1 MRILALRGSNLT
13 SLAGPFEIDLA
24 APPLADA
31 GLFAITGPT
40 GAGKSTLLDALCL
53 ALYDRLPRLE
63 NASRTEVGS
72 QEGDQLGGN
81 DVRSVLRHGCAEA
94 FADVEFIGRDGGHY
108 RARWDV
114 RRARGKTDGKLQ
126 PQTLSLVD
134 ATTGEAVAS
143 GKSETLRLIRDLVGL
158 DFKQFR
164 RSVLLAQNEF
174 DAFLQAKSAERA
186 DLLEMMTGTEIYGQ
200 LSMAAHGR
208 ARDEATALAHLDED
222 LRRINVLPDDER
234 TAVEAAA
241 VAADAETLRLEAE
254 VGHLTQA
261 AAWYRTESDLIAGI
275 ADATRQ
281 VEAATTAV
289 ADAQPDHDR
298 LQQVRS
304 ALTIQGLV
312 ADADRLTT
320 EAARAETDATE
331 AGAALDERR
340 DDHAAAEARREEA
353 MLADKTAE
361 RAIAEAQP
369 HLDAAT
375 ALDTRIGENHRQV
388 QALAE
393 ALAASATYEKDC
405 RAALQAQEQERAKA
419 VAEAARLDDWLK
431 AEAGRRSLADHL
443 DHWLNTISSHAEAQ
457 GRRAAAEK
465 AGEAAAGLVARID
478 EQTAAATTAL
488 EASETEVAALN
499 DHLADLDGRLAGLDP
514 DALESQREHL
524 AAQDLALQGLLDL
537 TEAASSLTRRRANL
551 TEREDA
557 ARAQQTAAAAILT
570 ACGEQAPHLSG
581 RLSEARAALSL
592 AEAAESGQA
601 DLLRQKLIDGEPCP
615 VCGSRDHPLHE
626 DGGALSALVRNH
638 RQRVDDLEGQVRAF
652 DQKKAEAA
660 ASEKAALDAL
670 HHAAA
675 DRRELEAEHDAAVQ
689 RWSQAVAGAL
699 MSDLPKTPFEGVD
712 LSALNAARRACAAA
726 LAAVKEQTAGARAL
740 EKDRKAS
747 AAKLHAAQAVRQAQA
762 ATLSALA
769 PQRAEAEAAR
779 QSAEKDATREAAE
792 AARLA
797 TALAE
802 PLAFLAE
809 WRQALADA
817 DALAQRCRAL
827 AAEWVQASTALEA
840 GRQTAQKLTSQCDSA
855 RTVLDG
861 AERSV
866 KRDETLLAD
875 ARKALDGLIAQ
886 RAGLF
891 DGRPTAEV
899 RGALQAA
906 CADARRVLDAA
917 QDACSTARSAL
928 TGAEE
933 RVQACDSRRAEL
945 AKALSA
951 AAETRDAHLAGL
963 GLTLAAVREAM
974 ALGHNW
980 VAEEEKRHSAL
991 RQALSSAEAV
1001 LQERRRT
1008 LARHEEQGRP
1018 ALAPDAVTVALTD
1031 ASAGLEEAR
1040 EQAALVRQRLADD
1053 ARNRDSARDT
1063 RARIVVQRQ
1072 RHDLW
1077 KGLSD
1082 LIGSANGQKFRQFA
1096 QGLTL
1101 DRLLEHANGHLADLT
1116 PRYLL
1121 QRAPGGDLDLQVID
1135 RDMAD
1140 EVRGVA
1146 NLSGGERF
1154 LVSLAL
1160 ALGLSSMTGRHVI
1173 SESLFIDEGFGA
1185 LDAHSLDVAISALET
1200 LQASG
1205 RKIGVISHV
1214 QPMIDRIGVQVRV
1227 SKQGA
1232 GRSVVQVLPVG

>member
-1 MRILALRGSNLT
+1 MRVLALRGSNLT
-13 SLAGPFEIDLA
+13 SLAGRFEIDLA

-72 QEGDQLGGN
+72 QDGTPLGGN

-94 FADVEFIGRDGGHY
+94 FAEVDFIGRDGGHY

-126 PQTLSLVD
+126 PQSLSLVD
-134 ATTGEAVAS
+134 AITGKAMAS
-143 GKSETLRLIRDLVGL
+143 NKSETLRAIRDLVGL

-234 TAVEAAA
+234 VAVEAAA
-241 VAADAETLRLEAE
+241 VEADAETLRLETE
-254 VGHLTQA
+254 VGHLTRA
-261 AAWYRTESDLIAGI
+261 AAWYRAENDLIGGI
-275 ADATRQ
+275 KDAMQQ
-281 VEAATTAV
+281 VEAASTAV
-289 ADAQPDHDR
+289 AEARPDYDHLER
-298 LQQVRS
+298 VRS
-304 ALTIQGLV
+304 ALTAQGLV
-312 ADADRLTT
+312 TEADRLTT
-320 EAARAETDATE
+320 EVTRAATDATE
-331 AGAALDERR
+331 ARAALDERR
-340 DDHAAAEARREEA
+340 DDWTAAEAIRDDAALGNEA
-353 MLADKTAE
+353 AE
-361 RAIAEAQP
+361 RAALEAQP

-375 ALDTRIGENHRQV
+375 DLDSRIAENRRQV
-388 QALAE
+388 QALTE
-393 ALAASATYEKDC
+393 ALATSATYEQNC
-405 RAALQAQEQERAKA
+405 RAALTARGQEHGRA
-419 VAEAARLDDWLK
+419 VAEAGRLDAWLK
-431 AEAGRRSLADHL
+431 AEAGRQSLAVHL
-443 DHWLNTISSHAEAQ
+443 DRWLETISSHAEAQ
-457 GRRAAAEK
+457 ARRVAAKTTMDAATRRRAT
-465 AGEAAAGLVARID
+465 LD
-478 EQTAAATTAL
+478 DQAATAKTAL
-488 EASETEVAALN
+488 AASETEVAALN
-499 DHLADLDGRLAGLDP
+499 DHLASLDDRLSDLDP
-514 DALESQREHL
+514 DALEAQREDL
-524 AAQDLALQGLLDL
+524 AAQDGALNSLLKV
-537 TEAASSLTRRRANL
+537 TEDATVLTRRRATL
-551 TEREDA
+551 TERENTA
-557 ARAQQTAAAAILT
+557 QAQQAAAAALLA
-570 ACGEQAPHLSG
+570 ACNEQAPHLSG
-581 RLSEARAALSL
+581 SLSEARAALSL
-592 AEAAESGQA
+592 AEAAESEQA

-615 VCGSRDHPLHE
+615 VCGSRDHPLHA
-626 DGGALSALVRNH
+626 DGGALSALVRGH
-638 RQRVDDLEGQVRAF
+638 RQRVDDLEGQVRAL
-652 DQKKAEAA
+652 DHTRAEAA

-670 HHAAA
+670 RHAAT
-675 DRRELEAEHDAAVQ
+675 DRRDLEADHEAVVL
-689 RWSQAVAGAL
+689 RWRQTIAGAPVPT
-699 MSDLPKTPFEGVD
+699 LPDSPFDGVD
-712 LSALNAARRACAAA
+712 LAGLTAARQTCAAA
-726 LAAVKEQTAGARAL
+726 LAAVKAQTAAARAL

-747 AAKLHAAQAVRQAQA
+747 ADKLHAAQTVQQAQA
-762 ATLSALA
+762 EALGALA

-779 QSAEKDATREAAE
+779 QSAEKDAARDAAE
-792 AARLA
+792 ADRLA
-797 TALAE
+797 AALAG
-802 PLAFLAE
+802 PLAFLTGWEA
-809 WRQALADA
+809 ALATDA
-817 DALAQRCRAL
+817 EALAQRCRAL
-827 AAEWVQASTALEA
+827 AAEWDQASTALDTA
-840 GRQTAQKLTSQCDSA
+840 RQAAQTLGSQCDSA
-855 RTVLDG
+855 RAVLEG

-866 KRDETLLAD
+866 KRDETQLAD
-875 ARKALDGLIAQ
+875 ARATLDALVAE
-886 RAGLF
+886 RVGLF

-899 RGALQAA
+899 RSALQSA
-906 CADARRVLDAA
+906 CADTRRILDSA
-917 QDACSTARSAL
+917 QEACSTARSAL

-933 RVQACDSRRAEL
+933 RVQACDTRQAEL
-945 AKALSA
+945 AKALTA
-951 AAETRDAHLAGL
+951 AEETRDAHLAGL
-963 GLTLAAVREAM
+963 GLTLGTVRDAM
-974 ALGHNW
+974 ALGHGW
-980 VAEEEKRHSAL
+980 VTEQDKRHADL
-991 RQALSSAEAV
+991 RQTQSSAEAV
-1001 LQERRRT
+1001 LKERRRT

-1018 ALAPDAVTVALTD
+1018 ALEPDAVTAALTD
-1031 ASAGLEEAR
+1031 ATAGLEQAR
-1040 EQAALVRQRLADD
+1040 ERAAQVRQRLADD

-1063 RARIVVQRQ
+1063 RARIAEQRQ

-1101 DRLLEHANGHLADLT
+1101 DRLLEHANTHLTDLT

-1160 ALGLSSMTGRHVI
+1160 ALGLSSMTGRHAI

-1227 SKQGA
+1227 SRMGG
-1232 GRSVVQVLPVG
+1232 GRSIVETTAG